1 MNSHKN
7 ARLTALGRAEL
18 VHRVVDPGQLARQV
32 ATALG
37 VCVKTVR
44 KWVGRFEAEGVAG
57 LRDRPSRPH
66 KLYRPTPDEV
76 VDRSAAPGALDGK
89 EHRRRVGRLARH
101 AGTQAG
107 VGPLTNTRFAA
118 NANPWRL

>member
-7 ARLTALGRAEL
+7 ARLTALVRAEL
-18 VHRVVDPGQLARQV
+18 ARRVVDLGQIARQV
-32 ATALG
+32 ATALS

-44 KWVGRFEAEGVAG
+44 KWARRFEAEDLAG

-66 KLYRPTPDEV
+66 KLYRPMPGEV

-89 EHRRRVGRLARH
+89 EHRRPTGHLARH
-101 AGTQAG
+101 AGTQAH
-107 VGPLTNTRFAA
+107 
-118 NANPWRL
+118 

>member
-1 MNSHKN
+1 MNSHKS

-32 ATALG
+32 AAALG

-44 KWVGRFEAEGVAG
+44 KWVGQFEAEGVAG
-57 LRDRPSRPH
+57 LCDRTLAPAQALP
-66 KLYRPTPDEV
+66 PDAGRGGGS
-76 VDRSAAPGALDGK
+76 DRSAAPGALDGK
-89 EHRRRVGRLARH
+89 EHRRRAGRFAHH

-107 VGPLTNTRFAA
+107 VGPL
-118 NANPWRL
+118 PSI